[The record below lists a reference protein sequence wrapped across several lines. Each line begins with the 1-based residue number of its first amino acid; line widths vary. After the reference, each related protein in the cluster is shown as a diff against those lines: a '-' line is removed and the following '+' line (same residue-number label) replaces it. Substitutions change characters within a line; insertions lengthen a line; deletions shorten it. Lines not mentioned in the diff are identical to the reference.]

1 MKNVI
6 NYSNNGILPFPG
18 KKTGWGAAIFFFTLF
33 WMFWVRTDPVNTLTV
48 SLDQKAKNY
57 RKKLGKEFRLVLI
70 CNVLES

>member
-57 RKKLGKEFRLVLI
+57 RKNWHSVITWKKRDGA
-70 CNVLES
+70 SP